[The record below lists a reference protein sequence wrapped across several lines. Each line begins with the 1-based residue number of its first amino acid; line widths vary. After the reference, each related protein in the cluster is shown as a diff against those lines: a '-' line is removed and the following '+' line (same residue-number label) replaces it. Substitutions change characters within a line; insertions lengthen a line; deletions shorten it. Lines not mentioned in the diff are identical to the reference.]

1 MLEVRLGVRSSL
13 SFFLS
18 RSFCCQAGILGLEGL
33 DDAESFEDEYAGRE
47 GDEIETEP
55 VLLSLAGT
63 TVGSFAGEGAG
74 RVVTVS
80 S

>member
-1 MLEVRLGVRSSL
+1 
-13 SFFLS
+13 
-18 RSFCCQAGILGLEGL
+18 LGLEGL